1 MATTAEI
8 STSEIAERAW
18 SGLQDDMAEAART
31 VVGPAGARSAL
42 ERAEGFRYLTRLLA
56 AGLEMHVE
64 KGDVSRPVF
73 TRMLSPTRKFLGDN
87 PDVIYEYVPLDG
99 RLAYRVRG
107 RRGSE
112 IYLAFC
118 VYRRDA
124 AGKTSIAANLSDA
137 EMHFEDDGSF
147 DVVLSGPRPL
157 GARNWLALPPDAH
170 SMIAR
175 QYFRDRPRGQPAS
188 LEIEAFPAAS
198 PPEPLSEVELAG
210 RLAAVGRFVR
220 ETAELSAALSVF
232 SALNP
237 VGREAQAAPQV
248 VGGELRDE
256 GVSARQLAA
265 SIDPKIVAG
274 HLPTPDIQYT
284 GAWWS
289 LAPDEA
295 VVAEGRAPVCRYWS
309 LQIFNRWLESPDYR
323 YRQVAL
329 NDSQV
334 VLNDDGS
341 FRVVLAARNPGVP
354 NWLDTAGHD
363 EGQIVLRALLAK
375 EPLDVRFRVVRL
387 ADLA

>member
-8 STSEIAERAW
+8 EASGIAERAW
-18 SGLQDDMAEAART
+18 NGLQADMAEAARA
-31 VVGPAGARSAL
+31 VVGPAGARNAL

-56 AGLEMHVE
+56 AGLEMHLE

-87 PDVIYEYVPLDG
+87 PDVVYEYVPLDG
-99 RLAYRVRG
+99 RLAYRIRG

-118 VYRRDA
+118 VYQRDA

-137 EMHFEDDGSF
+137 EMHFERDGSF
-147 DVVLSGPRPL
+147 EVVLSRPQPL

-170 SMIAR
+170 SLIAR
-175 QYFRDRPRGQPAS
+175 QYFRDRPGGQPAS
-188 LEIEAFPAAS
+188 LEIESLPPAS
-198 PPEPLSEVELAG
+198 PPEPLSEVRVAAQ
-210 RLAAVGRFVR
+210 LAAAGRFVR

-232 SALNP
+232 SELNP
-237 VGREAQAAPQV
+237 VGRESQAAPRV

-256 GVSARQLAA
+256 GVSAQQRAA

-309 LQIFNRWLESPDYR
+309 IQIFNRWLESPDYR

-334 VLNDDGS
+334 ELEDDGS
-341 FRVVLAARNPGVP
+341 FRIVLAARNPGVP

-363 EGQIVLRALLAK
+363 EGQIVVRALLAK
-375 EPLDVRFRVVRL
+375 EPLEVRFRVVRL
-387 ADLA
+387 AELA